1 MRNITFARTKGARDK
16 KKRKVKN
23 PNAIIGGT
31 YAGLGATNL
40 GLAGYFANEE
50 RKVQKAYEN
59 YLKQPHDVD
68 SKRTYTTLKDQ
79 FFNPEKEVSRKL
91 AYFDN
96 VLPDLRKSKNVS
108 LIGGLTGVVISS
120 PFLAQAYK
128 NKIKRDN
135 FKMFTGLIEFA
146 KKEEKRTGLSKVKDL
161 GLGYTGLDMSQKMI
175 RRGLPMMAG
184 VRLESHSTSHKN
196 AREILRGGGIL
207 DPNRMGEKTSQL
219 MGGSGADNIY
229 KGKKYSFITGGLDG
243 PPVDR
248 LTSGMLRKTYRIQAA
263 MKPEDIAVLQR
274 KNIFDNLE
282 TFRAQIA
289 NPEMREA
296 RRKQLNKLYGLDL
309 EDFNDIDLP
318 ENRLKIKKQILDESP
333 IYNRVLKESQL
344 RSLASGLSG
353 RSLYVGG
360 SDAFYKANFTP
371 DEDMP
376 FMAMKTDKPLK
387 VYGNRA
393 SATIGAIQREGL
405 GNLMKANKGRVAGGV
420 ALTGAGLAAGKI
432 GADALGRV
440 FIKPHKR
447 EDGTKVKRFWRKVD

>member
-68 SKRTYTTLKDQ
+68 SKRTYTTLADQ
-79 FFNPEKEVSRKL
+79 LLNPEREVSRKL

-96 VLPDLRKSKNVS
+96 VLPDLRKSKNIV
-108 LIGGLTGVVISS
+108 LLGGIGSAALAT
-120 PFLAQAYK
+120 PFLAQAYRNKRKK
-128 NKIKRDN
+128 NSFNRFI
-135 FKMFTGLIEFA
+135 GLIEFE
-146 KKEEKRTGLSKVKDL
+146 KEEKKRTKLDNLRDL
-161 GLGYTGLDMSQKMI
+161 GVGYLGLEASQKSL
-175 RRGLPMMAG
+175 RRGLPMAAG
-184 VRLESHSTSHKN
+184 VRLESHSTSRKN
-196 AREILRGGGIL
+196 AREILKSGGIL
-207 DPNRMGEKTSQL
+207 DPNRMGEKTDKL
-219 MGGSGADNIY
+219 MGGSGEGNIY
-229 KGKKYSFITGGLDG
+229 GKKKYSFITGSVDG
-243 PPVDR
+243 GFADR
-248 LTSGMLRKTYRIQAA
+248 GFAGGLRKSYRASSS
-263 MKPEDIAVLQR
+263 MDPESILIVQR
-274 KNIFDNLE
+274 KDIFDKL
-282 TFRAQIA
+282 AQYKKTQ
-289 NPEMREA
+289 NPKVA
-296 RRKQLNKLYGLDL
+296 VKQLNAIYGLNLNTLD
-309 EDFNDIDLP
+309 EIDLP
-318 ENRLKIKKQILDESP
+318 EN
-333 IYNRVLKESQL
+333 QL
-344 RSLASGLSG
+344 IIRRQLIADKPKYAKAKAELIGKGTASGLFG
-353 RSLYVGG
+353 KSLYVGG

-376 FMAMKTDKPLK
+376 KLAMKTDKPLK

-405 GNLMKANKGRVAGGV
+405 GNLMKANKGRVAGGI

-447 EDGTKVKRFWRKVD
+447 EDGTKVKGFWRKVD